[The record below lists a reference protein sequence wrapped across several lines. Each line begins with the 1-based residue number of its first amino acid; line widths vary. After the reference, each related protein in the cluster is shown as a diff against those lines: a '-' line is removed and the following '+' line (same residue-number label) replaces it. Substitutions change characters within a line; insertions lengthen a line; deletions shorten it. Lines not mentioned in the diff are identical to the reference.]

1 MIVNPVR
8 IDVIILSW
16 NRVDD
21 TIAAIR
27 SAAAQTGVTKRVL
40 IVDQGS
46 DPENLQKLEH
56 FLRDQPDA
64 ELCKLG
70 SNVGVAAGR
79 NIATAMGDAPY
90 VVALDSD
97 AEFADEDVLRRV
109 AGHFESDPH
118 MCAMGFRILNFFTGE
133 NDHTSWDY
141 PGADDPGRRF
151 STTRFIGAGHAIR
164 RNVFASVGGY
174 DERLF
179 FCGEEVDL
187 CYRMLNAGYHITYM
201 PDVAIR
207 HKVSP
212 EHRVYWNRGRY
223 YYTVRNNLYTSYK
236 FGTSLPRLVV
246 AAAAFAV
253 KGFRNGMVSE
263 SIRAVR
269 DSLRM
274 CREFRISPE
283 NKQFYNLSRAT
294 WNYVLRYEP
303 SRRENVARKIY
314 RQFASLPHQGGG
326 GCR

>member
-1 MIVNPVR
+1 MSENPFR

-27 SAAAQTGVTKRVL
+27 SAAIQSGVTKRILV
-40 IVDQGS
+40 VDQGS
-46 DPENLQKLEH
+46 DYENLRKLED
-56 FLRDQPDA
+56 FLRDQADI
-64 ELCKLG
+64 ELKKLG
-70 SNVGVAAGR
+70 HNVGVAAGR

-109 AGHFESDPH
+109 LGHFESDPH

-141 PGADDPGRRF
+141 PGADDPRRRF

-164 RNVFASVGGY
+164 RSVFESVGGY

-236 FGTSLPRLVV
+236 FGTSLPRLLL
-246 AAAAFAV
+246 AAGAFAV
-253 KGFRNGMVSE
+253 KGFRNGMIGE
-263 SIRAVR
+263 SFRAFR

-274 CREFRISPE
+274 CRAFSISRE
-283 NKQFYNLSRAT
+283 NKRFYQMSRST
-294 WNYVLRYEP
+294 WNYVLRCEP
-303 SRRENVARKIY
+303 SRRENIFHKIY
-314 RQFASLPHQGGG
+314 RQFVSLPHQGQESG
-326 GCR
+326 R

>member
-1 MIVNPVR
+1 MSSNPVR

-27 SAAAQTGVTKRVL
+27 SAAGQTGVTKRIL

-46 DPENLQKLEH
+46 DRENLQKLEN
-56 FLRDQPDA
+56 FLRDQTGV
-64 ELCKLG
+64 ELRKLEQ
-70 SNVGVAAGR
+70 NVGVAAGR
-79 NIATAMGDAPY
+79 NIATAMGEAPY

-97 AEFADEDVLRRV
+97 AEFADEDALRRV
-109 AGHFESDPH
+109 VGHFESDPH
-118 MCAMGFRILNFFTGE
+118 MCAMGFRILNFFTGK

-141 PGADDPGRRF
+141 PGSDDPRQRF

-164 RNVFASVGGY
+164 RSVFESVGGY

-179 FCGEEVDL
+179 FCGEEIDL

-212 EHRVYWNRGRY
+212 EHRVFWNRGRF

-236 FGTSLPRLVV
+236 FGMSFPRLVV
-246 AAAAFAV
+246 AAGAFAV
-253 KGFRNGMVSE
+253 KGFHNGMAGE
-263 SIRAVR
+263 SFRAFR
-269 DSLRM
+269 DAMRM
-274 CREFRISPE
+274 CREFRASPE
-283 NKQFYNLSRAT
+283 DKQFYRMSRSA
-294 WNYVLRYEP
+294 WNYVLRCEP
-303 SRRENVARKIY
+303 TRRENVLRKIC
-314 RQFASLPHQGGG
+314 RQFVSLPHQG
-326 GCR
+326 